1 MSRTSFERS
10 RPGRPRLRPER
21 RRSRTLD
28 LWLSDPELFWVQ
40 WRAQEAGLPVFC
52 LIRELALYAPLPTCG
67 VPQAARAAVGQIGYL
82 GHFLNQAM
90 HRLNAGRLAPELP
103 LLLED
108 TQALLESLLAQLG
121 EASE

>member
-1 MSRTSFERS
+1 MSRSSLERS
-10 RPGRPRLRPER
+10 RHGRPRLRLER

-40 WRAQEAGLPVFC
+40 WRAQDAGLPVFC
-52 LIRELALYAPLPTCG
+52 LIRELALYAPLPACG
-67 VPQAARAAVGQIGYL
+67 VPQVDPAAVGQIGYL

-90 HRLNAGRLAPELP
+90 HRVNAGRLAPELP
-103 LLLED
+103 LLLEE
-108 TQALLESLLAQLG
+108 TQALLGSLLAQLG